1 MTKKLES
8 AIPKELVK
16 KLTDTSLTLLRVLE
30 SDFRFTH
37 SQIKISGQ
45 YFIDAEMWNFSAF
58 VPGIEDAIATCHEKM
73 QQRQPKQKGAW
84 IFSQMRDLYNA
95 YLSEPR
101 EYSIQKPTEKT
112 PKYKYHYKEITDSVF
127 QTCPAASKTCGVCC
141 DLKVLNVVENCGMT
155 CTYCILQNN
164 YEIADIYLPTN
175 LKEKLAEVTFDPNK
189 TYRVGSG
196 NSSDSLLWGNRGNIL
211 TDLFEWSAQHKN
223 IILELKT
230 KSANIKYLLENDI
243 PSNTCVSFTINPQEV
258 ISNEEHGTAS
268 LDQRLSAARQLAD
281 KGIKVGFHM
290 HPMMYYNG
298 FEKGYSDLVQRVM
311 DTFTPKE
318 VLWFSVGTIT
328 LIRGIEDTLR
338 KSYISSKLLQMP
350 TENTPDNKITYTKD
364 IRVKLYDVAFQALE
378 SWKDSVFIYL
388 CMEFDELW
396 NRYFEYTYTSH
407 KEFNDALNDSAF
419 KKIHES
425 DSAKSTQ

>member
-1 MTKKLES
+1 MTKKIES
-8 AIPKELVK
+8 AIPKVLVE
-16 KLTDTSLTLLRVLE
+16 KLTDTSLSLLKVLE
-30 SDFRFTH
+30 NDFRFTH

-45 YFIDAEMWNFSAF
+45 YLIDAEMWEFSSF
-58 VPGIEDAIATCHEKM
+58 VPGIENAIYTCIEKM
-73 QQRQPKQKGAW
+73 SKRQPKQQGAW
-84 IFSQMRDLYNA
+84 IFAQMRDLYNGF
-95 YLSEPR
+95 LSEPR
-101 EYSIQKPTEKT
+101 EYSIKKSAEKT

-127 QTCPAASKTCGVCC
+127 QTCPAATKTCGVCC

-211 TDLFEWSAQHKN
+211 TDLFDWSAQHKN

-268 LDQRLSAARQLAD
+268 LDQRIGAARQLAD

-298 FEKGYSDLVQRVM
+298 FEKGYSDLVQRIM
-311 DTFTPKE
+311 ETFTPEE

-338 KSYISSKLLQMP
+338 KSYTSSKLLQMP

-378 SWKDSVFIYL
+378 PWKDSVFIYL

-407 KEFNDALNDSAF
+407 QEFNDALNESAF

-425 DSAKSTQ
+425 DSAKSTG